1 MMWEL
6 VSPRQSGA
14 EGEVWEEAERGKR
27 VRRKARRA
35 RVKNPQGVWGCGDE
49 VVIDMGRRDDVS
61 EGVGLEG
68 GSGFRGR
75 EWV

>member
-1 MMWEL
+1 M
-6 VSPRQSGA
+6 
-14 EGEVWEEAERGKR
+14 
-27 VRRKARRA
+27 
-35 RVKNPQGVWGCGDE
+35 KNPQGVWGCGDE